1 LRSRLFVLAVCK
13 ISSAFKKMNTFFGN
27 NFESYQRSDVSIL
40 ILNILTFVLLKKVY
54 RNENQFS
61 EKLNV
66 LFRKEPDRKL
76 FGNYY
81 CFIELK
87 WINRYGLLKTL
98 SIIFCVAPI
107 FCLVKVLHLFDIE
120 FLF

>member
-1 LRSRLFVLAVCK
+1 
-13 ISSAFKKMNTFFGN
+13 MNTFFGN

-40 ILNILTFVLLKKVY
+40 IYSILTFILLKKVY
-54 RNENQFS
+54 RKENRYS
-61 EKLNV
+61 EKLNG

-76 FGNYY
+76 FGNDY

-87 WINRYGLLKTL
+87 WVNRYRLLKTW